1 MRLRGA
7 RESENVERDTSG
19 LGRSP
24 RRGGAQIGGL
34 GLVIVLLLGLFFG
47 VDVTPLLQGDGGGGP
62 VAEGP
67 ARVADPQAESDVAK
81 VLAFTED
88 AWAAAFKAQVGEPYV
103 PATLRFYYGSGKA
116 SACGQVSAAMGPFY
130 CPGDR
135 IVYIDTDFFT
145 TLERELGAQG
155 DFAAAYVVA
164 HEVAHHVQNQLGIL
178 GEVNALRQRSPQE
191 VSNALSV
198 RVELQADC
206 FSGIWARSM
215 EERFGV
221 LDAGD
226 IEEAVNAARQIGDD
240 VLMRRAGQTPQP
252 HMFTHG
258 SAAQR
263 ARWFATGYQTG
274 QIDAC
279 NTFRTDRL

>member
-24 RRGGAQIGGL
+24 RRGGARVGGV
-34 GLVIVLLLGLFFG
+34 GVVIVLLLGLFFG
-47 VDVTPLLQGDGGGGP
+47 VDVTPLLQGDGGAP

-67 ARVADPQAESDVAK
+67 ARSADPQAESDVAK

-88 AWAAAFKAQVGEPYV
+88 AWAVTFKSQVGTPYV
-103 PATLRFYYGSGKA
+103 PATLRFYYGVGEA
-116 SACGQVSAAMGPFY
+116 SPCGQVNAAMGPFY
-130 CPGDR
+130 CPGDQR
-135 IVYIDTDFFT
+135 VYIDTEFFT
-145 TLERELGAQG
+145 TLERELGASG

-178 GEVNALRQRSPQE
+178 GQVNALRQRSSQE
-191 VSNALSV
+191 VSNGLSV

-206 FSGIWARSM
+206 LSGIWARAM
-215 EERFGV
+215 EQRFGV

-226 IEEAVNAARQIGDD
+226 LEEAMNAARQIGDD

-258 SAAQR
+258 SSAQR
-263 ARWFATGYQTG
+263 ARWFAIGYETGR
-274 QIDAC
+274 IDAC
-279 NTFRTDRL
+279 NTFEADRL